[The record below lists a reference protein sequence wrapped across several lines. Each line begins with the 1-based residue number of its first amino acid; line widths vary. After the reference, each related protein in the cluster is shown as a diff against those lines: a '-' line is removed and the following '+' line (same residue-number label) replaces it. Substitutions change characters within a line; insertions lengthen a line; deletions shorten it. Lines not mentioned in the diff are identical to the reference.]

1 MEKITVFIVDKQ
13 TFLREGIAHGLSLYQ
28 DIEVVGGCAPT
39 DDALSLIEAFSPNV
53 VLLSVDEP
61 FQRGLDLGRQIA
73 TRCPGT
79 AVIALASNPDDDQ
92 LFQAIKGG
100 IVAYLSKDVSAEEL
114 AGAIGRIT
122 QGERPINESL
132 LIRPKVAEQ
141 VLRRFQ
147 DMSLMGTMETVATP
161 LSPRETEILKLV
173 AEGNANKR
181 IAYTLK
187 ISEQTIKNH
196 ITSILRKL
204 NANDRTHAVVTAIR
218 QGWISVGEPGQKT
231 VGHNMDIYR

>member
-1 MEKITVFIVDKQ
+1 
-13 TFLREGIAHGLSLYQ
+13 
-28 DIEVVGGCAPT
+28 
-39 DDALSLIEAFSPNV
+39 
-53 VLLSVDEP
+53 
-61 FQRGLDLGRQIA
+61 
-73 TRCPGT
+73 
-79 AVIALASNPDDDQ
+79 VIALASNPDDDQ

-218 QGWISVGEPGQKT
+218 QGWISVMEPGQKT
-231 VGHNMDIYR
+231 LVS

>member
-1 MEKITVFIVDKQ
+1 VDKTTVFIVDKQ
-13 TFLREGIAHGLSLYQ
+13 TLFREGIAHGLSAYH
-28 DIEVVGGCAPT
+28 DIEIAGGCASA
-39 DDALSLIEAFSPNV
+39 DDALGLIEAFSPNV
-53 VLLSVDEP
+53 VLLSIDEP

-73 TRCPGT
+73 IRCPGT
-79 AVIALASNPDDDQ
+79 SVIALASNPDDDQ

-100 IVAYLSKDVSAEEL
+100 VVAYLSKDISAEEL
-114 AGAIGRIT
+114 AGAIIKVG
-122 QGERPINESL
+122 QGERIINESL
-132 LIRPKVAEQ
+132 LVRPKVAEQ

-147 DMSLMGTMETVATP
+147 DMSLMGKVMETVATP
-161 LSPRETEILKLV
+161 LSPREMEILKLV
-173 AEGNANKR
+173 AEGNANKG

-218 QGWISVGEPGQKT
+218 QGWISVGEPSHKT
-231 VGHNMDIYR
+231 PVS